1 MLCENCG
8 QQPATVHLT
17 TIVGGDKTEQHLCAA
32 CCQKH
37 KQALTMAGMSTLLLS
52 LLQGAGST
60 QHEHVEMRCECCGQ
74 TYDEFQKTGMLGCPK
89 CYDAFRSQL
98 VSLLGRIHGGKTQ
111 HTGRIPPRSEEQN
124 HAAKR
129 LETLRRDMDRA
140 VADEDFELAAKLRDE
155 IRAMQPARE
164 EEKHA

>member
-8 QQPATVHLT
+8 KQPATVHLT
-17 TIVGGDKTEQHLCAA
+17 TIVGGEKTEQHLCAA

-52 LLQGAGST
+52 LLQGAGPGS
-60 QHEHVEMRCECCGQ
+60 HEHLALRCECCGQ
-74 TYDEFQKTGMLGCPK
+74 TFEDFQKTGMLGCPK
-89 CYDAFRSQL
+89 CYNAFRQHL
-98 VSLLGRIHGGKTQ
+98 TPLLGRIHGKTQ
-111 HTGRIPPRSEEQN
+111 HVGRVPPRSEEQN

-129 LETLRRDMDRA
+129 LEALKRDMERA
-140 VADEDFELAAKLRDE
+140 VADEDFELAARLRDE

-164 EEKHA
+164 EESHA

>member
-1 MLCENCG
+1 MQCENCG

-17 TIVGGDKTEQHLCAA
+17 TIVGGEKTEQHLCAG

-52 LLQGAGST
+52 LLKGAAGAQSE
-60 QHEHVEMRCECCGQ
+60 QIALRCECCGQ
-74 TYDEFQKTGMLGCPK
+74 TYGEFQKTGMLGCPK
-89 CYDAFRSQL
+89 CYDAFRAHLST
-98 VSLLGRIHGGKTQ
+98 LLGRIHGKTQ
-111 HTGRIPPRSEEQN
+111 HAGRMPPPSEEQN
-124 HAAKR
+124 HVAKR
-129 LETLRRDMDRA
+129 VETIKRDMDRA

-155 IRAMQPARE
+155 LRAMIPARE